1 MTAMKTFDASANIAL
16 IRNDDKS
23 IEVVPNANGPPPRV
37 DGYTIGVAEMAA
49 APPHGGEMHPDG
61 DELLILISGSLRLL
75 VDDRSPVTVD
85 PGDAFVVPK
94 GEWHRVE
101 ILSPVRLVFV
111 TPGPNAEF
119 R

>member
-1 MTAMKTFDASANIAL
+1 MKTFDASTNTAL
-16 IRNDDKS
+16 IRAQDNS
-23 IEVVPNANGPPPRV
+23 IEVVPNAHGPPPRV
-37 DGYTIGVAEMAA
+37 VGYTIGVAEMAA

-61 DELLILISGSLRLL
+61 DELLILISGNLRLL
-75 VDDRSPVTVD
+75 LDGRTPVDIA

-101 ILSPVRLVFV
+101 ILSLVRLVFV